1 MNKENASKLWRIIQ
15 EAGDYLIGLF
25 IYLGTTLQ
33 YRDMKSVCEKS
44 WGKKTDSKSIKDL
57 IVQVCVKRGPA
68 LQK

>member
-1 MNKENASKLWRIIQ
+1 MKKEYYLPLAVIIG
-15 EAGDYLIGLF
+15 AIIIGLF

>member
-1 MNKENASKLWRIIQ
+1 MKKEYYLPIAIIIG
-15 EAGDYLIGLF
+15 AIIIGLF

-44 WGKKTDSKSIKDL
+44 WGKKADRKSIKDL